1 MMFVEMGIQN
11 DSANVTYSSLVYPH
25 NSEDG
30 YPMDVLLLCC
40 AGDDTRG
47 NSCYLGEKEE
57 RTIEMNGAAQILEES
72 KRKRM
77 GWRSQWRFRS
87 VQHADER
94 DKTQTIQCR
103 TKTSVTY
110 PKSTNF

>member
-40 AGDDTRG
+40 AGDDT
-47 NSCYLGEKEE
+47 SCYLGEKEE
-57 RTIEMNGAAQILEES
+57 RTIEMNRAAQILEES